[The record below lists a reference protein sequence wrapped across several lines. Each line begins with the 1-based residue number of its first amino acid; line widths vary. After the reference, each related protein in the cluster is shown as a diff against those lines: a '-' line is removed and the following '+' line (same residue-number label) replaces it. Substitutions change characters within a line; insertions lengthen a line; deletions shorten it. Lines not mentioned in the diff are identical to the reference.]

1 MKIRI
6 GISVDKEVLKKFREN
21 MRKHRLSLSAVVE
34 ALMVYF
40 NEKVEGEL

>member
-6 GISVDKEVLKKFREN
+6 GISVDKEVLRKFREN
-21 MRKHRLSLSAVVE
+21 MRKHKLSLSAVVE

-40 NEKVEGEL
+40 NSEVEGKL